1 MLSMLRSQAQIDINA
16 LFVIYS
22 YVQTLETRS
31 LLRKLTDKMVNINVL
46 EVDQMDQI
54 TKVEKKQSAG
64 RIYLATETFAI
75 FQQKA

>member
-46 EVDQMDQI
+46 EVDQI
-54 TKVEKKQSAG
+54 TKVEKNQSAG

-75 FQQKA
+75 FQQN

>member
-46 EVDQMDQI
+46 EVDQI
-54 TKVEKKQSAG
+54 TKVEKNQSAG